1 MASSSPLTPA
11 VFHVLLALSDAK
23 RHGYAIAQ
31 QAEEQSDGAV
41 RMGPATL
48 YTTLQRLLDLG
59 WIATASAPPDVD
71 ARRRYYRLTGAG
83 RVALES
89 EVRRM
94 EELLRVARGSRSRSA
109 TSKP

>member
-1 MASSSPLTPA
+1 MGSTAPLTPA
-11 VFHVLLALSDAK
+11 AFHVLLAIGDGK
-23 RHGYAIAQ
+23 RHGYSIAQ
-31 QAEEQSDGAV
+31 EAEEQSGGSI

-59 WIATASAPPDVD
+59 WIASASAPPDVD

-83 RVALES
+83 RVALEA
-89 EVRRM
+89 EIRRM
-94 EELLRVARGSRSRSA
+94 EEVLAVVKSTRRRLA